1 MGFNQL
7 KRRKFITLLGGAAAW
22 PLAAR
27 AQQPIP
33 VVAALGVSSREGQE
47 RTIAAFRQGLSAAG
61 YDEGRNVVIEF
72 RDANNRLDKLPELA
86 ADLVSRHVAVIFA
99 WGGAAAA
106 RAAKAATSRIPIVF
120 SIGQDPIALGI
131 VSSLSRP
138 DGNITGATFMA
149 TELGPKRLG
158 LLKEL
163 VPRAAR
169 YALLVDPNAPQTKT
183 ITEESRTA
191 AASAGREI
199 EVFGASDSRE
209 IDAAFADLAKKGA
222 DALIVASSVL
232 FTGRRVQIVTLAATN
247 RIPAIYYD
255 RMSAE
260 IGGLM
265 SYGARITDTMRQA
278 GNYVGRILKGERPSD
293 LPVVQAATFEFVLNL
308 QTARALGLTVP
319 PTLLA
324 LADEVIE

>member
-1 MGFNQL
+1 MSN
-7 KRRKFITLLGGAAAW
+7 RRQFITLLGSAAAW

-149 TELGPKRLG
+149 TELGPKRLA

-169 YALLVDPNAPQTKT
+169 YALLVDPNAPQTKS
-183 ITEESRTA
+183 ITEESRA
-191 AASAGREI
+191 AALSVGREI

-222 DALIVASSVL
+222 DALIVASSAL
-232 FTGRRVQIVTLAATN
+232 FTSRRVQIVTLAATH

-278 GNYVGRILKGERPSD
+278 GNYVGRVLKGERPSD

-308 QTARALGLTVP
+308 QTAKALGLTVP